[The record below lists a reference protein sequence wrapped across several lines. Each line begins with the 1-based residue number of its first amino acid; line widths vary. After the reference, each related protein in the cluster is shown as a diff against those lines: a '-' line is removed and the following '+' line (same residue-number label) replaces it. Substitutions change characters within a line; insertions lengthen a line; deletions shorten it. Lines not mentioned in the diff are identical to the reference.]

1 MPALTTVNP
10 QIVDAVQR
18 SNESV
23 LKDSRATGSSVA
35 YQHVAQSTAIAIQDA
50 AEYLRNIAA
59 ISTATNGVALGMIIA
74 GQNADKATEAI
85 VQAQKALSGAVEV
98 FQNVG
103 QTATTILQ
111 GFPSK

>member
-18 SNESV
+18 SNEAV
-23 LKDSRATGSSVA
+23 LKDARATGTSVA

-50 AEYLRNIAA
+50 AEYLRSIAA
-59 ISTATNGVALGMIIA
+59 ISTATNGVALGMILS
-74 GQNADKATEAI
+74 GQNAGNASQAIEKATA
-85 VQAQKALSGAVEV
+85 ALQGAVSA

-103 QTATTILQ
+103 ETASSILQ
-111 GFPSK
+111 GFPLK

>member
-23 LKDSRATGSSVA
+23 LKDARTTGSSVA

-50 AEYLRNIAA
+50 AEYLRSIAA
-59 ISTATNGVALGMIIA
+59 ISTATNGVALGMILA
-74 GQNADKATEAI
+74 GQNAQDAAQAIDKAKSAME
-85 VQAQKALSGAVEV
+85 GAVEA
-98 FQNVG
+98 FQSVG
-103 QTATTILQ
+103 QTAATILQ